1 MHCYCAAVR
10 RYRNATCVQYGALES
25 VMYSGCDAVSEQAGA
40 GVVGTAEEAAVGPGK
55 RCVQAAIT
63 NFPIHRVVASILIV
77 CFGLV
82 HVDNSS
88 A

>member
-1 MHCYCAAVR
+1 M
-10 RYRNATCVQYGALES
+10 QYGALES

-63 NFPIHRVVASILIV
+63 NFLIHRVTVVASILIV